1 MLTHM
6 RARKYKRIKK
16 SSDLVPRFR
25 ESNVEIIRFIRGE
38 VLNSVDDRGFAAA
51 RVSVMLCLARS
62 QDEWA
67 PPLEM
72 LPTFINHSVPRI
84 ETNRRENNERCKR
97 DLALQLIDSATLV

>member
-72 LPTFINHSVPRI
+72 LPTFINHSARLSAPLTHSLRP
-84 ETNRRENNERCKR
+84 TNRDESEGK
-97 DLALQLIDSATLV
+97 Q

>member
-6 RARKYKRIKK
+6 RARKNKRIQK
-16 SSDLVPRFR
+16 SSDVVPRFR

-72 LPTFINHSVPRI
+72 LPTFINHSAPLTHSVRP
-84 ETNRRENNERCKR
+84 TNRDESEGK
-97 DLALQLIDSATLV
+97 Q